1 MTRAQRLIRLA
12 IAGLI
17 LLSSLAGCASGS
29 GTIVSEARDVG
40 DFNGVDVSGGIH
52 VVITVDPESTRS
64 QVTSIYDDN
73 LQGKVRTEVVD
84 GTLMV
89 EANANIDVTET
100 DRHVEVAVASLE
112 TLLVSGGAHVDGAGS
127 ASVLAVEVDGGAEV
141 DLASL
146 VVQNMDVSA
155 SAGAKVDVRVETA
168 ISGDV
173 SSGAEL
179 TVLGDPPNRTLDVS
193 GGGEVH

>member
-193 GGGEVH
+193 G